1 MGVDLALRRLRKAN
15 ATLEFG
21 PDSVGITAG
30 VVLPQFAVIS
40 SLDYGIDLVFDK
52 PRDDNNTDLSFG
64 SSVEPPPPDS
74 VVVTGSIVLQQTSV
88 SSNLSY
94 SVNVW
99 RGLISQTSL
108 PYDQA
113 VRHRR
118 RMLAPSPRLVQRR
131 VAVAERWQPAQTYK
145 VRHVSLWEIPAKTRG
160 GGHVVWQ
167 SAIVRRTRRESIWQ
181 YPDPRRK
188 VNVIVWGDGTPVRKD
203 LLSGFTYPP
212 RRRSECGSVYDSAS
226 PRESSLLIIWQQGR
240 VLRLETVIPWG
251 EAVRPTTVWPRPQR
265 PVIPPEP
272 GPCLDP
278 DRTSLDFTK
287 YRQDGATDLPFSC
300 WIASTVPQ
308 RTIPIRR
315 VYIVIHDIE
324 ITRIPDNIPIDASTV
339 SISLDAD
346 SWSWNWQAT
355 LIGKPA
361 LDAVQPD
368 INGMPATLSVSING
382 HTWHLL
388 VEDWTE
394 NREFGSRSI
403 TARGRGLSA
412 LLSAPY
418 QLPSSSIVNG
428 SDMTIQQA
436 MNALLP
442 IGEGFSI
449 NWAAGL
455 DDWLLPTGAWS
466 YANQTAIQAIHDAAQ
481 QVGMVVVPAKAAKAL
496 TLQARYPV
504 LPWDFGTATPNLIV
518 PEAAILSMARRST
531 TSDQA
536 NAVYVHGGETGGVF
550 AQVRRYLS
558 AADRVAATHSS
569 NLITHAD
576 ATRLIGGRLLARH
589 HTQPSV
595 RSITMPLGG
604 AHALGEIG
612 QLMQI
617 NLSAGAE
624 HGIINAVGIQA
635 EMSDKISV
643 RQTLTIG
650 EDTPNEWAKFKYL
663 LPKEPTLVGQ
673 IAVVHMDDTVTL
685 NMVGGGTQRV
695 RGTGALGDYHYVR
708 AQTLEGKAPVFGVPT
723 VIDV

>member
-1 MGVDLALRRLRKAN
+1 MSVDLIFGQSRDGNN
-15 ATLEFG
+15 ADLAFG
-21 PDSVGITAG
+21 ATGTPDG
-30 VVLPQFAVIS
+30 VVVNASIVMPQFATAS
-40 SLDYGIDLVFDK
+40 SLI
-52 PRDDNNTDLSFG
+52 
-64 SSVEPPPPDS
+64 
-74 VVVTGSIVLQQTSV
+74 
-88 SSNLSY
+88 Y

-99 RGLISQTSL
+99 RGLIAQKVLAFDESG
-108 PYDQA
+108 
-113 VRHRR
+113 RR
-118 RMLAPSPRLVQRR
+118 RHEVLAPSILSGQRR
-131 VAVAERWQPAQTYK
+131 RENVPSWQAAMPFKVRHASPWGLLTRTRAQIDSAWQMGATHRTEYDGRWQYLVRRRSAGIMAWDDGAPTRKEFVSGFLYPGRRRAERAAAFEKAAPRELSLLIFWQPA
-145 VRHVSLWEIPAKTRG
+145 RIL
-160 GGHVVWQ
+160 
-167 SAIVRRTRRESIWQ
+167 RRE
-181 YPDPRRK
+181 
-188 VNVIVWGDGTPVRKD
+188 N
-203 LLSGFTYPP
+203 
-212 RRRSECGSVYDSAS
+212 A
-226 PRESSLLIIWQQGR
+226 
-240 VLRLETVIPWG
+240 IPW
-251 EAVRPTTVWPRPQR
+251 EETARVITLWPRPAD
-265 PVIPPEP
+265 PVIPPIP

-278 DRTSLDFTK
+278 DRTRLNFARL
-287 YRQDGATDLPFSC
+287 RQAGNTELPFIC
-300 WIASTVPQ
+300 WNVSPTPQ
-308 RTIPIRR
+308 QIIPIRR

-324 ITRIPDNIPIDASTV
+324 IKRLPDNFVIAASSVTLG
-339 SISLDAD
+339 LDAD

-355 LIGKPA
+355 LLGKPA

-368 INGMPATLSVSING
+368 IDGTPATLSVSING

-418 QLPSSSIVNG
+418 QLPSSAIVNG

-449 NWAAGL
+449 NWATGL

-558 AADRVAATHSS
+558 AADRVAATHNS

-576 ATRLIGGRLLARH
+576 AARLIGGRLLARH

-635 EMSDKISV
+635 EIGDKISV

-673 IAVVHMDDTVTL
+673 VAVVHMDDTVTL